1 MQGNN
6 DYQSKIIKVKANFEC
21 KRAKPRREYAR
32 ARIDYSKNT
41 PIADLYP
48 KQGSDIMSSIV
59 WADGLVEIPE
69 NKTFKPGELLNY
81 YPLSE
86 LTR

>member
-1 MQGNN
+1 
-6 DYQSKIIKVKANFEC
+6 
-21 KRAKPRREYAR
+21 
-32 ARIDYSKNT
+32 
-41 PIADLYP
+41 
-48 KQGSDIMSSIV
+48 MSSIV

-69 NKTFKPGELLNY
+69 NKTVELGELLNY

>member
-1 MQGNN
+1 M
-6 DYQSKIIKVKANFEC
+6 KANFEC

-32 ARIDYSKNT
+32 ARIDHSEST
-41 PIADLYP
+41 PVADLYP
-48 KQGSDIMSSIV
+48 QQGSDVMSSIV

-69 NKTFKPGELLNY
+69 NKIFESGELLNY

>member
-1 MQGNN
+1 
-6 DYQSKIIKVKANFEC
+6 
-21 KRAKPRREYAR
+21 
-32 ARIDYSKNT
+32 
-41 PIADLYP
+41 
-48 KQGSDIMSSIV
+48 MSSIV

-69 NKTFKPGELLNY
+69 NKTFESGELLNY